1 MRLLESDMVF
11 VGNDVSWAELISDL
25 LLDSFQEGVVVFVPV
40 GTADAG
46 EKNEP
51 PLLPGQL
58 DGQGG
63 FSRTFKGLNPA
74 RSLHRHRP
82 RYVSTFSAGRRWYS
96 V

>member
-46 EKNEP
+46 EKN
-51 PLLPGQL
+51 
-58 DGQGG
+58 
-63 FSRTFKGLNPA
+63 
-74 RSLHRHRP
+74 
-82 RYVSTFSAGRRWYS
+82 
-96 V
+96 